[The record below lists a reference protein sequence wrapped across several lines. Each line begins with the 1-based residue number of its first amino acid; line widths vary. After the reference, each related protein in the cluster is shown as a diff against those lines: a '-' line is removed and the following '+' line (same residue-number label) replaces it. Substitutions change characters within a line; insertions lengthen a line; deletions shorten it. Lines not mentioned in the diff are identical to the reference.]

1 MSVQID
7 GSTGNIIAIKAD
19 YSGDVSIGGTL
30 TYEDV
35 TNIDAV
41 GLITARN
48 GIKVDDLGVQVGTG
62 ATIDGATNTLTF
74 LTNGSERLRVT
85 SAGLVG
91 IGTDSPSSTLTLDNA
106 SGAELGFD
114 YAGASHGTINVNS
127 AAMYVRAGTG
137 KLLILGANGTESARI
152 TSAGQMGLGTND
164 PNSYG
169 GSVKLAVA
177 NTSGTCGLSIVSAT
191 NGDGNLYYADGTSGD
206 AAYRGFIRY
215 NHTTDQFRIG
225 VAGAEKLRISSDGNV
240 GIKNTVAATIDAVN
254 SAGTLVVGDGSSA
267 EGITI
272 YTSDSTSGELAFAD
286 ATSGSGTQR
295 GRIIYA
301 HGDNSMRIS
310 TNGSEVMRL
319 DSSGRLLIGATSS
332 EAFNGT
338 PSALQIEGASD
349 ATTRISLYRTA
360 NDNGSSVLVFAKAR
374 NTAHAQLQNNDTI
387 GKIEWY
393 GADGNDTNQRAAI
406 IAAEVDAAPTGNDMP
421 GRIVFSTTP
430 DGTATP
436 VERMRITNSG
446 KLLLGTT
453 SATGGSSEGD
463 FVVEFAGNSDNA
475 IKTRDTDN
483 TGTVNHMI
491 FVSGSAAVGSISGT
505 TGAAS
510 FNNLS
515 DYRRK
520 ENDVEIADGIQKLK
534 LLRPIRFNYIS
545 DPNTVCDGF
554 FAHEVTPAVPT
565 AVTGAKD
572 AVDSEGEID
581 PQMLDT
587 SKLVPLLTAALQEA
601 ITKIETLET
610 KVAALEG

>member
-35 TNIDAV
+35 TNIDSV

-483 TGTVNHMI
+483 TGTVNHMV
-491 FVSGSAAVGSISGT
+491 FVSGSATVGSISGT